1 MGAVAPTTAPVSAS
15 TGRMRLATHCSVR
28 PVLVRTEFGGTVDL
42 PAEMLV
48 SEAVRRHA
56 GAAERLSVRVTW
68 RWERF

>member
-1 MGAVAPTTAPVSAS
+1 M
-15 TGRMRLATHCSVR
+15 
-28 PVLVRTEFGGTVDL
+28 LVRTEFGGTVDL